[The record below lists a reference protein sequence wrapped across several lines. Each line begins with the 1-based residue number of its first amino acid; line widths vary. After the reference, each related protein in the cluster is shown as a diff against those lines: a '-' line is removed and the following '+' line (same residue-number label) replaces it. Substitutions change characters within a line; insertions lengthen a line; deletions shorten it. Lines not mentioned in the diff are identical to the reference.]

1 MILFDNN
8 GSDALNLFM
17 IHLTRLT
24 NQTFATI
31 YLNKSFIPLLHL
43 KSFAIY
49 ERINHRPFY
58 NSVSIYE
65 KTSAW
70 CIK

>member
-8 GSDALNLFM
+8 GSDALNIFM

-31 YLNKSFIPLLHL
+31 YLNKSSIPLA
-43 KSFAIY
+43 S
-49 ERINHRPFY
+49 
-58 NSVSIYE
+58 S
-65 KTSAW
+65 
-70 CIK
+70 